1 MQHNASK
8 SIATQELYLGSS
20 EAKIALR
27 GTVLSKGLESKAS
40 PNKNWTWVA
49 LGTNFDSVV
58 LVLDYPR

>member
-1 MQHNASK
+1 MQHVASK

-27 GTVLSKGLESKAS
+27 GTVPSKGLESKVS

-49 LGTNFDSVV
+49 RGTKFDLTV
-58 LVLDYPR
+58 LVLG